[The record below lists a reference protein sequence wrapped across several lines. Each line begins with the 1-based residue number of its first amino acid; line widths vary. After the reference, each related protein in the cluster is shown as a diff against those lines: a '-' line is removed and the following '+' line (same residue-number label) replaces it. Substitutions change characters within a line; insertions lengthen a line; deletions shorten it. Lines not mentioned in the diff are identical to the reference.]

1 MRLLTPILLLSALFG
16 CQKPV
21 EEPPQSIEPQS
32 VENAA
37 LGISLAEIAAG
48 FEVVTNEGS
57 RLELEPTETEG
68 RIWFELGPVT
78 EGGVNLVEIVNSQKD
93 QFLAL
98 PDGTFSG
105 NRELLMTD
113 GRSAYYSRGQFSDAG
128 KAVEELR
135 ISALHPTQNRLLRV
149 LYRYP
154 QADDSSDRLTDLL
167 LIVGEIEPY
176 ELTPESP
183 EAIE

>member
-1 MRLLTPILLLSALFG
+1 MRVLIPILLLSALFS
-16 CQKPV
+16 CQKTV
-21 EEPPQSIEPQS
+21 EESPQSVEPQL

-37 LGISLAEIAAG
+37 LGITLAEIAAG
-48 FEVVTNEGS
+48 FELGTNDGDT
-57 RLELEPTETEG
+57 LELEAIETQG

-78 EGGVNLVEIVNSQKD
+78 EGGVNLVEIVNSQKE

-128 KAVEELR
+128 QEVEELR
-135 ISALHPTQNRLLRV
+135 ISALHPTENRLLRV
-149 LYRYP
+149 IYRYP

-167 LIVGEIEPY
+167 LIVGEIGPY
-176 ELTPESP
+176 EPMPESS
-183 EAIE
+183 EATE